1 MSKSR
6 ICELH
11 LISDSPHP
19 ARKSDRSGFAHRL
32 LSPGP
37 YGANIIDPRSW
48 GNSEE
53 ATNNLTLEFTRIVIA
68 IGVFAVGVE
77 LPKKYMY
84 RHWRS
89 LFFLLVP
96 VMTWVRRTFTRHST
110 PMIRTNPAGLVRL
123 GCLHLCAHPQHQL
136 PFSPSYWS
144 LSHPY

>member
-1 MSKSR
+1 VLFRRASH
-6 ICELH
+6 E
-11 LISDSPHP
+11 SDDQITYRWTAPHAFYSHHP
-19 ARKSDRSGFAHRL
+19 ARKPELSEFAHRL

-48 GNSEE
+48 GDSEE

-96 VMTWVRRTFTRHST
+96 VMTWVR
-110 PMIRTNPAGLVRL
+110 
-123 GCLHLCAHPQHQL
+123 CALTQ
-136 PFSPSYWS
+136 YS
-144 LSHPY
+144 LL

>member
-1 MSKSR
+1 MPYCMFRPTASCCSAAHHTTLSKSR
-6 ICELH
+6 IGVAHPYILCTA
-11 LISDSPHP
+11 HP
-19 ARKSDRSGFAHRL
+19 ALKSELSGFAHRL

-48 GNSEE
+48 GDSDE
-53 ATNNLTLEFTRIVIA
+53 ATNTLTLEFTRIVIA

-96 VMTWVRRTFTRHST
+96 VMTWVRRAVTQHS
-110 PMIRTNPAGLVRL
+110 RL
-123 GCLHLCAHPQHQL
+123 R
-136 PFSPSYWS
+136 
-144 LSHPY
+144 